1 MLVYVE
7 VTGSTDTTYTD
18 TEVTPGIQHMYR
30 VKAAN
35 VNGLSEPSNSA
46 QVDP

>member
-7 VTGSTDTTYTD
+7 DTGSTDTTYTD
-18 TEVTPGIQHMYR
+18 TEVTPGIQQVYR